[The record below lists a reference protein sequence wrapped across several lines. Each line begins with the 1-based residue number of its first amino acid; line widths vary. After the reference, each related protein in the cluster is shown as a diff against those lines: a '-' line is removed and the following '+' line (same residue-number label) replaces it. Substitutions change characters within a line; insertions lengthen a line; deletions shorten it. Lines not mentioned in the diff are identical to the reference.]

1 MQKMQRHKE
10 CQTQH
15 FYHTWHTSLVYM
27 YKMFFSFIMKET
39 LLLILAIS
47 MAQNAKCDYIVHSD
61 NDDRVDWHRGVFD
74 FILWILLFSL
84 LLATVLCVCSCTD
97 ATEPNYSEMINR
109 DPVIHVHI
117 HRSDIEQSESRG
129 I

>member
-1 MQKMQRHKE
+1 
-10 CQTQH
+10 
-15 FYHTWHTSLVYM
+15 
-27 YKMFFSFIMKET
+27 MKET

-61 NDDRVDWHRGVFD
+61 NDDRVDWQRGVFG

-84 LLATVLCVCSCTD
+84 LFAIVLCVFSCAD
-97 ATEPNYSEMINR
+97 ATEPNYKEMRHI

-117 HRSDIEQSESRG
+117 DRSDIEQTESRG

>member
-1 MQKMQRHKE
+1 
-10 CQTQH
+10 
-15 FYHTWHTSLVYM
+15 
-27 YKMFFSFIMKET
+27 MFFSFIMKET
-39 LLLILAIS
+39 LLFLLAIS

-61 NDDRVDWHRGVFD
+61 NDDRVDWQRGVFD

-84 LLATVLCVCSCTD
+84 LFAIVLCVCSCAD
-97 ATEPNYSEMINR
+97 ATEPNYSEMMIHR

-117 HRSDIEQSESRG
+117 DRSDIEQTESRG